1 MNNQTKLL
9 LLIYIKKYLQK
20 RNSSRKFKLIL
31 GRINLFRILT
41 RTIMDNSVLLLSLS
55 QETQRRYWAMEYEQ
69 SWFEKMWRNRH
80 NDIYCELWQ
89 KEFRM
94 SPSTFEFI
102 IDLVEQ
108 NMAKADTVFRKAA
121 PIEKRVGVGL
131 WRLSTGNSFCTIS
144 KVFGIG
150 KSTVITL
157 VNELISELV
166 RMSPEFIKF
175 PKTALE
181 TGSKIRSL
189 RDFTGC
195 KIPQVLGAIDGTH
208 MEILAPSSDSKV
220 DYFNRKQK
228 FTVNTQAVIGAN
240 LEFLDVATGYPGS
253 VHDARVLRSSTLF
266 QQAEAQ
272 IILSKP
278 LKNVDNVKMRALL
291 LSDSAY
297 PATLWQVKPY
307 KQNIMLNHSQ

>member
-1 MNNQTKLL
+1 
-9 LLIYIKKYLQK
+9 
-20 RNSSRKFKLIL
+20 
-31 GRINLFRILT
+31 
-41 RTIMDNSVLLLSLS
+41 
-55 QETQRRYWAMEYEQ
+55 
-69 SWFEKMWRNRH
+69 
-80 NDIYCELWQ
+80 
-89 KEFRM
+89 M
-94 SPSTFEFI
+94 SPSAFEFI

-108 NMAKADTVFRKAA
+108 NMAKADTVFRKAV

-131 WRLSTGNSFCTIS
+131 WTLSTGNSFRTIS

-150 KSTVITL
+150 KSAVIKL

-175 PKTALE
+175 PKTTLE
-181 TGSKIRSL
+181 TGAKIRSF

-195 KIPQVLGAIDGTH
+195 KIPQVLGAINGGH
-208 MEILAPSSDSKV
+208 IEMLAPSSDSKV

-278 LKNVDNVKMRALL
+278 LKDVDNVKIRPLL

-307 KQNIMLNHSQ
+307 KQNIMLNHSQSDY